1 MEVFEETERVIL
13 RACWAMETRQQTIG
27 TERAELEATTGG
39 ELSTEKRR
47 TGLIQKKRGETGRN
61 WYSFRD

>member
-1 MEVFEETERVIL
+1 MKKGHILEAFEDTERVIL

-39 ELSTEKRR
+39 ELSTGK
-47 TGLIQKKRGETGRN
+47 GELV
-61 WYSFRD
+61 